1 MNASVITASQNAT
14 LSNQGF
20 CEGDKIEQP
29 FSQEDVEYG
38 IFLEPYNTGFFWTFR
53 KKLRAKKL
61 KTQGKN
67 SKLKL
72 KAQKVGT
79 FLELSDIFV

>member
-1 MNASVITASQNAT
+1 MKQFISPQLLFEGRLTVKLLLIPSLNASVITASQNAT

-38 IFLEPYNTGFFWTFR
+38 IFLEPYNN
-53 KKLRAKKL
+53 KKRV
-61 KTQGKN
+61 QN
-67 SKLKL
+67 
-72 KAQKVGT
+72 
-79 FLELSDIFV
+79 E